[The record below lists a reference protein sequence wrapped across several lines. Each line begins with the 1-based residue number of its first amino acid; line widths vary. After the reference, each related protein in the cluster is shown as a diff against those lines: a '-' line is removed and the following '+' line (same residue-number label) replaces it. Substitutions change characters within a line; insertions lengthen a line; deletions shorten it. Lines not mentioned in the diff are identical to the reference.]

1 MGLFWIR
8 KDSIMQL
15 SEKGESYV
23 KRLDDILQNKT
34 GYHLFPF
41 YWQHGD
47 HRQKI
52 PEQIERI
59 SQSGCRGFCV
69 ESRPHPAFGKDGWWE
84 DLDLILQEAKK
95 RDMHVWL
102 LDDDHFPS
110 GHANGKIASE
120 HPELRAHHLMETHV
134 DLAGPMRSASVL
146 LRECKAE
153 ETLIGAFIVRRK
165 EDEALFSQV
174 IDVTDCVRGR
184 WLNCDIPDGFWR
196 AFFLYDTQAYANPD
210 YIDMLNEKS
219 VRVLIDAVYEPHYAR
234 YHSYFGNTFQ
244 GFFSDEPQFR
254 NERYS
259 ASPIRTGFY
268 DTRVGVPGVC
278 LPWSREIRKMLAER
292 LNEDPLPYLC
302 GLWYDMEGRSSDLR
316 YYYMDAVTR
325 RYRDCFSKQIGDW
338 CRAHGVGY
346 IGHTV
351 EDMNACSHL
360 GGGAGHFFRALDGQ
374 TMSGIDIV
382 LHQVLPGFAHH
393 VSCAMLADQIA
404 DPAFF
409 HYVLAQLAV
418 SDAQLDPKKEGRA
431 MCEVFGAYGWAEGTR
446 IMKWL
451 ADFLLVRGINY
462 FVPHAF
468 SPTYPDPDSPPHFG
482 AEGHDP
488 QFDGFSFLMRYID
501 KTAHLLS
508 GGKMLVD
515 VAVLFHA
522 DGEWMSDPH
531 FDFEQ
536 EICKQLLDQ
545 HLNYMI
551 LSSDHLLEGKL
562 IDGKF
567 SVNGYGFDVILVPY
581 AKRLPFSVLNALQTL
596 QSGGVTVMFGE
607 ALPENAYEEAWAV
620 PYKKMP
626 ELLPK
631 YHTPVVQIQGSVP
644 LLRHLAIKQP
654 DGYCFMFFNESITKV
669 CTAQVLLP
677 VSGEYVYISGQ
688 TDTMFR
694 GLSVDGRIDLSLKPY
709 ESCIVV
715 FGEIP
720 QELPFPLK
728 YGTEQALSL
737 HFTIELADSEI
748 LRSGVAMVKQT
759 SCLI

>member
-1 MGLFWIR
+1 
-8 KDSIMQL
+8 
-15 SEKGESYV
+15 
-23 KRLDDILQNKT
+23 
-34 GYHLFPF
+34 
-41 YWQHGD
+41 
-47 HRQKI
+47 
-52 PEQIERI
+52 
-59 SQSGCRGFCV
+59 
-69 ESRPHPAFGKDGWWE
+69 
-84 DLDLILQEAKK
+84 
-95 RDMHVWL
+95 
-102 LDDDHFPS
+102 
-110 GHANGKIASE
+110 
-120 HPELRAHHLMETHV
+120 
-134 DLAGPMRSASVL
+134 
-146 LRECKAE
+146 
-153 ETLIGAFIVRRK
+153 
-165 EDEALFSQV
+165 
-174 IDVTDCVRGR
+174 
-184 WLNCDIPDGFWR
+184 
-196 AFFLYDTQAYANPD
+196 
-210 YIDMLNEKS
+210 
-219 VRVLIDAVYEPHYAR
+219 
-234 YHSYFGNTFQ
+234 
-244 GFFSDEPQFR
+244 
-254 NERYS
+254 
-259 ASPIRTGFY
+259 
-268 DTRVGVPGVC
+268 
-278 LPWSREIRKMLAER
+278 
-292 LNEDPLPYLC
+292 
-302 GLWYDMEGRSSDLR
+302 
-316 YYYMDAVTR
+316 
-325 RYRDCFSKQIGDW
+325 
-338 CRAHGVGY
+338 
-346 IGHTV
+346 
-351 EDMNACSHL
+351 
-360 GGGAGHFFRALDGQ
+360 
-374 TMSGIDIV
+374 MSGIDIV

-482 AEGHDP
+482 AEGH
-488 QFDGFSFLMRYID
+488 
-501 KTAHLLS
+501 
-508 GGKMLVD
+508 
-515 VAVLFHA
+515 
-522 DGEWMSDPH
+522 DPH

-737 HFTIELADSEI
+737 HFTIELADSENLAEWRRYGETDELFNI
-748 LRSGVAMVKQT
+748 TANDCLPDFAGKIRYTAEMELDYAGAAELDLGDVGENVRLFVNGEDQGIRICRPYIFRVDHFQKGRNTIELIVSNTLVRKNPDRFSTYLQIPPSGLLGPLTLRRYEISK
-759 SCLI
+759 